1 MLRIESLPLPKCI
14 PQNEMHVFPAAFT
27 GNTLWF
33 IFFIIPQFSTGF
45 NSRKCAATNIN
56 FHDSLPWKGRGTA
69 VRRWRGSF
77 VKSFLWRFRH
87 KWKPLSQCYALPAP
101 LSGAPHLPNF
111 IILYNFN
118 QYIFENWF
126 PCFCSNSVSTYTAA
140 PAFPTQNKTRSPGNL
155 PETACYF
162 LVWVTRLER
171 AASTTPR

>member
-69 VRRWRGSF
+69 VRRWRGFF
-77 VKSFLWRFRH
+77 VKSFYDVFGM
-87 KWKPLSQCYALPAP
+87 
-101 LSGAPHLPNF
+101 SGNP
-111 IILYNFN
+111 
-118 QYIFENWF
+118 
-126 PCFCSNSVSTYTAA
+126 SVSATHCQLPFQGSLSCQTSQFCTILIIFLKINFCRKRISIFRGTQKSCAHLSCTA
-140 PAFPTQNKTRSPGNL
+140 F
-155 PETACYF
+155 
-162 LVWVTRLER
+162 
-171 AASTTPR
+171 ST